1 MTPRYQK
8 AGYGPVMRTLKPQS
22 NGPLYSNT
30 VIGTLAV
37 DGWTVTFG
45 TAMRGLGGRAVAP
58 PSRLLAVPN
67 VTAHPA
73 TACVPTL
80 GTLCDVAVSL

>member
-1 MTPRYQK
+1 
-8 AGYGPVMRTLKPQS
+8 MRTLKPQS

-30 VIGTLAV
+30 VIAIHWPLMGGLLHLV
-37 DGWTVTFG
+37 Q
-45 TAMRGLGGRAVAP
+45 RGGAWAAGLWPRQV
-58 PSRLLAVPN
+58 AVPN